1 MFCENCS
8 YDPVRDI
15 SPVEQFGFIDLKSAL
30 ESSIV
35 PSQLPE
41 SEADYNGIDEPA
53 QILGKPHDIFEAID
67 TQKALEAAAAAEA
80 SGSSGEKDDA

>member
-15 SPVEQFGFIDLKSAL
+15 APVEQFGFIDLKTAL
-30 ESSIV
+30 DSSIV

-41 SEADYNGIDEPA
+41 SDSDYNGIDEPA
-53 QILGKPHDIFEAID
+53 RVLGKPHDIFEAID
-67 TQKALEAAAAAEA
+67 TQKALEFAAAAESA
-80 SGSSGEKDDA
+80 GSSDDGKDA